1 VILPTRIALVALGS
15 AALAGCDLSQTATGT
30 KSKAVPG
37 GDPARGHAIV
47 ASGAHGCT
55 ACHAIPGI
63 RAPRG
68 VAGPPLDGMARRA
81 FIAGQLPNEPDVLV
95 AFLQDPPALV
105 PATGMPDVRLS
116 LDEARD
122 VAAFLYALEPVEAA
136 PRRESGAGRQSAL
149 DPAGPS
155 AASIHRLGTVMYAG
169 AALVTLLVSVLML
182 VPILSRRE
190 RRVNG
195 KVFLWTGAAL
205 PAAAL
210 TALVPYVLTV
220 GHETRAPTA
229 ADHLSIDITGHLYWW
244 DVSYRRGE
252 ALRPVATANELR
264 LPASEPVE
272 LFLRSNDVIHSFWVP
287 NLAGKTDMIP
297 GRVNRMV
304 IQADRPGLYRG
315 QCAEY
320 CGAQHSWMA
329 FDVLVLPRLEFNAW
343 LSRLARPVREPPS
356 SQLREGRDLF
366 VSLGCGACHTVRG
379 VSESR
384 LGPDLTQAGSRR
396 MIGAGTLPGGVGNI
410 AGWIASA
417 QHLKPGNAMQSYDQ
431 LEGPELRALSA
442 YLESLK

>member
-1 VILPTRIALVALGS
+1 MILPTRIVLVALGS
-15 AALAGCDLSQTATGT
+15 AALAGCDLAQTATGA

-37 GDPARGHAIV
+37 GDPARGRAIV

-68 VAGPPLDGMARRA
+68 VAGPPLDGMARRS
-81 FIAGQLPNEPDVLV
+81 FIAGQLPNQPEVLV

-105 PATGMPDVRLS
+105 PQTGMPDVRLS
-116 LDEARD
+116 LDESRD

-155 AASIHRLGTVMYAG
+155 AASIDRLGTIMYVG

-182 VPILSRRE
+182 GPLLSRRE

-229 ADHLSIDITGHLYWW
+229 ADHLSLDMTGHLYWW

-252 ALRPVATANELR
+252 ALRPVA
-264 LPASEPVE
+264 
-272 LFLRSNDVIHSFWVP
+272 
-287 NLAGKTDMIP
+287 
-297 GRVNRMV
+297 
-304 IQADRPGLYRG
+304 
-315 QCAEY
+315 
-320 CGAQHSWMA
+320 
-329 FDVLVLPRLEFNAW
+329 
-343 LSRLARPVREPPS
+343 
-356 SQLREGRDLF
+356 
-366 VSLGCGACHTVRG
+366 
-379 VSESR
+379 
-384 LGPDLTQAGSRR
+384 
-396 MIGAGTLPGGVGNI
+396 
-410 AGWIASA
+410 
-417 QHLKPGNAMQSYDQ
+417 
-431 LEGPELRALSA
+431 
-442 YLESLK
+442 